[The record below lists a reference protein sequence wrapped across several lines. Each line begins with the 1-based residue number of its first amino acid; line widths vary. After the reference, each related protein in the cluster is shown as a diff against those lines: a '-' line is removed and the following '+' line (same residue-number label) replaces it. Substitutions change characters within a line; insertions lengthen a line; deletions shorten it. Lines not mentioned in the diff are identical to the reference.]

1 MRTRVSRL
9 CPTSSI
15 ASEPR
20 SRSKVERKFTYLEA
34 MVFQLEQNF
43 ADMLRSRA
51 RVFKELFQ
59 RRMKADEDR
68 NREQEVNGIP
78 RSNSRLKM
86 ESFLEQEDQDLY
98 HQQFLRS
105 STSSSSGSS
114 TDSDSVIDQID
125 FSSGLSL
132 RITDSEEDDYSY
144 QIDKRTGEWIGENG
158 KEMAGLREERARLK
172 AQRKRALR
180 DRKERLYSAGR
191 TFVSN
196 LTKFSPRRPAR
207 SSNTQYYRQSDSVHL
222 LASESDSD
230 F

>member
-1 MRTRVSRL
+1 
-9 CPTSSI
+9 
-15 ASEPR
+15 
-20 SRSKVERKFTYLEA
+20 
-34 MVFQLEQNF
+34 
-43 ADMLRSRA
+43 MLRSRA

-68 NREQEVNGIP
+68 NREQEINGIP

-105 STSSSSGSS
+105 STSASSGSS
-114 TDSDSVIDQID
+114 SSDEVIDQID

-132 RITDSEEDDYSY
+132 RITDSGEDDYSY

-207 SSNTQYYRQSDSVHL
+207 SSNTQYYRKSDSVHL